1 MIDVDTKL
9 FRTFLTV
16 ATEQSFSVSARRM
29 GYSQATMSLRIQA
42 LEEKLGV
49 RLLDRGPRAVRLTA
63 EGRGLLP
70 EIQALVDMH
79 DRMVEQLHER
89 PAFATV
95 RVGIAES
102 CGASFLPELV
112 NDTLDE
118 SSGVQLDILCR
129 RGSRLRRMIEARRL
143 DLAVLALPGSAS
155 CGLELAGLKLHWVAS
170 PRFALDP
177 GMPVP
182 VAWYERE
189 CPFRGAGI
197 ATLESNGI
205 AYREV
210 LPDPDEQVVKAAL
223 AEGTAV
229 TVWAEVG
236 IPEALETLPPHSGL
250 PQLDPAS
257 VRLLERT
264 GEQSEATAAI
274 KQKIVEAYRETATA
288 AA

>member
-63 EGRGLLP
+63 EGRDLLP

-102 CGASFLPELV
+102 CGASFLLELM
-112 NDTLDE
+112 NGALDKG
-118 SSGVQLDILCR
+118 SGVQLDILCR

-143 DLAVLALPGSAS
+143 DLAVVALPGNAPG
-155 CGLELAGLKLHWVAS
+155 GLELAGLKLHWVAS
-170 PRFALDP
+170 PRFALDL
-177 GMPVP
+177 GAPVP
-182 VAWYERE
+182 VAWYEKD

-197 ATLESNGI
+197 ATLERNGI

-210 LPDPDEQVVKAAL
+210 LPDPDEQVVKAAM
-223 AEGTAV
+223 AAGAAV
-229 TVWAEVG
+229 TVWVDGG
-236 IPEALETLPPHSGL
+236 IPETLEALPPHSGL
-250 PQLDPAS
+250 PQLDRAS

-264 GEQSEATAAI
+264 GARSEATATVR
-274 KQKIVEAYRETATA
+274 QKIVEAYRETATPA
-288 AA
+288 P